1 MKLKFTEKYIIFFVS
16 CFKTEN
22 HLLCNL
28 FVHFYAYSIKV
39 RDVGSIF
46 ELELGKG
53 RGKLF

>member
-1 MKLKFTEKYIIFFVS
+1 MKLKFTEKYIIFFVF